1 MDEADLVSSQE
12 PTQNDYLADE
22 SGVDAQVAEV
32 AGAESQARES
42 VYLEVELYV
51 RRDSASGHSL
61 GAREADNGSGGQS
74 RQRNIA
80 DPASAEVVKPLSISE
95 MES

>member
-1 MDEADLVSSQE
+1 MDEAELVSSQE

-22 SGVDAQVAEV
+22 SGASGQLPPI
-32 AGAESQARES
+32 ESQGRES
-42 VYLEVELYV
+42 VYVELYI
-51 RRDSASGHSL
+51 RQDSASGHSL

-80 DPASAEVVKPLSISE
+80 DPASPQVVKPPSISE